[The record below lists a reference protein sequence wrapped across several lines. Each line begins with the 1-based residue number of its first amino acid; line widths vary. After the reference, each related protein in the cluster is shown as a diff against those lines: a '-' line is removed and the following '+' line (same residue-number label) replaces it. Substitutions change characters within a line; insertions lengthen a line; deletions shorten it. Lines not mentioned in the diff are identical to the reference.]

1 MKKRPS
7 KIAFNN
13 TSMLDVIFIIL
24 IFFISVSRLQ
34 EGWINIKLPE
44 ARASE
49 ERSSAPAMALTVSI
63 DAENRIMADRRE
75 VAGETELAAV
85 ARKFAGDAGPEA
97 PVVMIADR
105 SSKSGTLVG
114 ALKAVRD
121 AGLTNISFSYEPRKE
136 RR

>member
-1 MKKRPS
+1 
-7 KIAFNN
+7 
-13 TSMLDVIFIIL
+13 
-24 IFFISVSRLQ
+24 VSRLQ

-44 ARASE
+44 ASASE
-49 ERSSAPAMALTVSI
+49 QRSAGPALALTVSI
-63 DAENRIMADRRE
+63 DAENRIMADRRQ

-85 ARKFAGDAGPEA
+85 AKKFAGDAGPEA